1 MALLS
6 PYRTPRLSEVARQRL
21 TGASRRLGTRNPVDY
36 IGGLIDRTFEL
47 PVGDPRYGQNALLPG
62 FLPLE
67 HSFSETAK
75 DSLRLDL
82 EPMGPLTSPM
92 TRLHEVSREARKQI
106 SSELGPAALRWFDE
120 RSEPYRGTRLS
131 GAARFG
137 AWFGAAF
144 DADGLQECKVYY
156 ELEPGALDEL
166 PPTLR
171 HVCRVAQACL
181 PRLVPIFTSVA
192 CGRGH
197 GGQRVYFYHQGDLRL
212 LDLEALMN
220 QIGVGHQL
228 PGLLTAVGLIL
239 GGRFILPEGSVVL
252 ALRDTGRGIEM
263 KVEILMPSVPDPP
276 REMHGLI
283 QMHLA
288 QRPDSQR
295 ALQRWLA
302 AMAPEGS
309 ASAGGD
315 AASAG
320 DISVLSVRVTP
331 STPARLTLYFR
342 PSGYDQTSS
351 RSRPMPDGYEDPR
364 RRLPV
369 DPYASP

>member
-1 MALLS
+1 MAAPSL
-6 PYRTPRLSEVARQRL
+6 YRAPRVSDLARHRL
-21 TGASRRLGTRNPVDY
+21 ATAARRLGTRNPVDY
-36 IGGLIDRTFEL
+36 IGGLLDRTFEL
-47 PVGDPRYGQNALLPG
+47 PAGDPRYGQNALLPG

-75 DSLRLDL
+75 ESLRLDL
-82 EPMGPLTSPM
+82 EPLGPLTSPM
-92 TRLHEVSREARKQI
+92 TRVHEVSREARKQVA
-106 SSELGPAALRWFDE
+106 SELGPAALRWFDE

-144 DADGLQECKVYY
+144 DSDGLQECKVYY
-156 ELEPGALDEL
+156 ELEPGGLEDL

-171 HVCRVAQACL
+171 HVCRVAQSCL
-181 PRLVPIFTSVA
+181 PGLVPIFTSVA

-197 GGQRVYFYHQGDLRL
+197 GGQRVYFYHRGELRL
-212 LDLEALMN
+212 LELEPLMN
-220 QIGVGHQL
+220 QLGVGHQL

-239 GGRFILPEGSVVL
+239 GGRFVLPEGSVVI

-263 KVEILMPSVPDPP
+263 KVEILMPAVPDPP

-295 ALQRWLA
+295 ALQRWLS
-302 AMAPEGS
+302 AMAPE
-309 ASAGGD
+309 AGPGD
-315 AASAG
+315 VPSAG

-342 PSGYDQTSS
+342 PSGYEQTPS
-351 RSRPMPDGYEDPR
+351 RSRPLLDEPAMPGG
-364 RRLPV
+364 L
-369 DPYASP
+369 DPYAYP

>member
-1 MALLS
+1 MASLS

-67 HSFSETAK
+67 HSFSETSK

-82 EPMGPLTSPM
+82 EPMGPLASPM
-92 TRLHEVSREARKQI
+92 TRLHEVSREARKQV

-144 DADGLQECKVYY
+144 DAEGLQECKVYY

-212 LDLEALMN
+212 LDLETLMN

-288 QRPDSQR
+288 QRPESQR

-302 AMAPEGS
+302 AMAPEGGVT
-309 ASAGGD
+309 ASSS

-364 RRLPV
+364 RRLPA
-369 DPYASP
+369 DPYAYP